1 MKIGIPLETAPGERR
16 VSLVPASVPTLVRAG
31 FAVSV
36 EAGAGERAG
45 FPDEAYRE
53 KGAEIADSRGTLF
66 SGCDLILGVR
76 MLGALPDGGASDR
89 ELHRPGLALV
99 GLCDPLGNP
108 RAIREAADRGVSVL
122 CFETLPRTTRAQ
134 SMDVL
139 SSMATVAGY
148 KAVVLAAERLP
159 RMFPLLMTAAG
170 TLPPARLLVLG
181 AGVAGLMAIATA
193 RRLGA
198 VVEAYDVRA
207 AAKEQVESL
216 GARFVELPL
225 EAGGAEDRGG
235 YAREMGEE
243 FLRAQRELLGKVVA
257 GSDVVI
263 TTAQV
268 PGRRAPVLVDRE
280 MALRMPRGSVIVD
293 LAAGQGGNCE
303 PTRPGEEA
311 TLGGVTILGPLDL
324 PATVPGHAS
333 PMFSRNATSFLLHVA
348 KGGRIPEEPPD
359 EIGRETLVAAGG
371 RVVHPRVREALG
383 ETP

>member
-1 MKIGIPLETAPGERR
+1 MKIGIPSETAPGERR
-16 VSLVPASVPTLVRAG
+16 VSLVPASVAALARAG
-31 FAVSV
+31 FSVSV

-45 FPDEAYRE
+45 FPDSAYRE
-53 KGAEIADSRGTLF
+53 KGAEIADSRSSLF
-66 SGCDLILGVR
+66 SGCELILGVR
-76 MLGALPDGGASDR
+76 MLGAVPDGGASDR
-89 ELHRPGLALV
+89 GLLRPGLALV

-108 RAIREAADRGVSVL
+108 RAIREAADRGVAILS
-122 CFETLPRTTRAQ
+122 FETLPRTARAQ

-148 KAVVLAAERLP
+148 KSVLLAAERLP

-198 VVEAYDVRA
+198 VVEAYDVREA
-207 AAKEQVESL
+207 VKEQVESL

-235 YAREMGEE
+235 YARAMGEE
-243 FLRAQRELLGKVVA
+243 FLRAQRELLGRVVA

-280 MALRMPRGSVIVD
+280 MASRMPRGSVIVD

-303 PTRPGEEA
+303 PTRPGEEV
-311 TLGGVTILGPLDL
+311 TVGGVTILGPLDL

-333 PMFSRNATSFLLHVA
+333 QMYSRNASSFLLHVA
-348 KGGRIPEEPPD
+348 KEGRIPEEPRD
-359 EIGRETLVAAGG
+359 EIGRETLVASGG

-383 ETP
+383 ESP